1 MRLATHLARGCQALK
16 LILGTRRL
24 RRFDPQEVE
33 RAELGFYIQFLRP
46 GMVAFDVGANTGEL
60 SLLFSRLVGPTG
72 RVHSFEASPETFARL
87 KSIVDLAG
95 NQNIQLN
102 SCAVAD
108 RVGTVQ
114 LHIYDRQHAGW
125 TTLADRPLANYGI
138 DLVPVKTEAIES
150 TTVDA
155 YCEKNGINQIDLL
168 KIDVEGAEY
177 QVLWGTEKMLRER
190 RVQCCV
196 FEFGQT
202 TFDMGVRPEQIQDIL
217 NRCGYAV
224 ENIIPGAPVFP
235 GGDSSA
241 KAQFSMHISRP
252 RR

>member
-1 MRLATHLARGCQALK
+1 MKVRKIYGMMRNLTARKRKLGQSPPASPLA
-16 LILGTRRL
+16 
-24 RRFDPQEVE
+24 VE
-33 RAELGFYIQFLRP
+33 KAEQIFYIQHLLP
-46 GMVAFDVGANTGEL
+46 GMVVFDVGANTGEL
-60 SLLFSRLVGPTG
+60 TLLFSRFVGPTG
-72 RVHSFEASPETFARL
+72 QVHAFEASPETFTRL

-95 NQNIQLN
+95 NKNIQLN

-138 DLVPVKTEAIES
+138 DLMPVKTEEVEA

-155 YCEKNGINQIDLL
+155 YCERNGINQIDLL

-177 QVLWGTEKMLRER
+177 QVLLGAEKILREQ
-190 RVQCCV
+190 RVKCCV

-202 TFDMGVRPEQIQDIL
+202 TFDMGVRPEQIQDIM
-217 NRCGYAV
+217 NRCGYTV